1 MEEKILTLHPQGKK
15 GVNISMAK
23 YDLVRQTILEIIRDY
38 GEISFT
44 ELLMMCE
51 RILMGK
57 LDGSISWYTTTV
69 KLDLEARGVIERVP
83 NSSPQKVRLKQG

>member
-15 GVNISMAK
+15 GVNISRAK
-23 YDLVRQTILEIIRDY
+23 YDLVRETILQIIRDY

-51 RILMGK
+51 HMLMGK
-57 LDGSISWYTTTV
+57 LNGSITWYATTV
-69 KLDLEARGVIERVP
+69 KLDLEARGEIERVP
-83 NSSPQKVRLKQG
+83 DSSPQKVRLKQ